1 MTKIK
6 SYEGV
11 IRRKNINKELAWN
24 NDLMTRLEN
33 ALSGK
38 SNNLV
43 TNIEDRGYG
52 NNFLVIAVEL

>member
-1 MTKIK
+1 M
-6 SYEGV
+6 SYEGI

-24 NDLMTRLEN
+24 NDLMLRLEN

-38 SNNLV
+38 FNNLI
-43 TNIEDRGYG
+43 TNIQDGGYG